1 MIDKIHVHP
10 KVEKR
15 LDQMEGLEK
24 APSIA
29 AKRARIIIQ
38 SLVDGVQP
46 SHAGRLSKRKDAR
59 IDNLFKFDLGSGY
72 RLVCIK
78 EKFCIHI
85 LYVGSHDNCDTWLDA
100 NSRKKP
106 HKTGVCMKVYC
117 VVPSQAEGMTEEF
130 PAESECFMIP
140 EISQEDLKKVFRGI
154 AGCIPPVTF
163 NWQET
168 RKF

>member
-10 KVEKR
+10 KVEKL
-15 LDQMEGLEK
+15 LDQVEGLKK
-24 APSIA
+24 APCIA
-29 AKRARIIIQ
+29 AKRARVIIQ
-38 SLVDGVQP
+38 NLVDGVQP
-46 SHAGRLSKRKDAR
+46 SHAGRLSKKKDAR

-106 HKTGVCMKVYC
+106 HKTEVCMNVYC
-117 VVPSQAEGMTEEF
+117 VAPSQAEDMAKEF

-140 EISQEDLKKVFRGI
+140 EVSQEDLKKVFRGLV
-154 AGCIPPVTF
+154 GH
-163 NWQET
+163 
-168 RKF
+168 

>member
-10 KVEKR
+10 KVEK
-15 LDQMEGLEK
+15 LLAQMEGLEK

-38 SLVDGVQP
+38 SLVDGAEP
-46 SHAGRLSKRKDAR
+46 SHAGRPKRKDAR

-85 LYVGSHDNCDTWLDA
+85 LYVGSHDNCNTWLDA

-106 HKTGVCMKVYC
+106 HKTEVCMNVYC
-117 VVPSQAEGMTEEF
+117 VAPSQAKGMAKEF
-130 PAESECFMIP
+130 PAKTECFMIP
-140 EISQEDLKKVFRGI
+140 ELSQEDLKKVFRGLV
-154 AGCIPPVTF
+154 G
-163 NWQET
+163 
-168 RKF
+168 R